1 MKAPVRVVLTDDH
14 RIVREGV
21 RSLLE
26 GSSGD
31 PPISVVGEA
40 VDGSQAVALCQSLE
54 PDVVVLDLALGSPL
68 MGGFEVAAQLR
79 TLGLATRPVALTMY
93 ASTEHVRKA
102 REQGFRAYV
111 VKGSGVGEL
120 AAAIRTVAAGNEGP
134 FPNLDP
140 DPLQALTP
148 REREVLA
155 QIAAGASNREI
166 AQRLGIS
173 IHTVNTHRVHVM
185 DKLGAHDVAAL
196 TRLAVGLGLA

>member
-1 MKAPVRVVLTDDH
+1 MVLADDH

-26 GSSGD
+26 GSAGE
-31 PPISVVGEA
+31 PAISVVGEA
-40 VDGSQAVALCQSLE
+40 VNGPEAVALCQKLD
-54 PDVVVLDLALGSPL
+54 PDVVVLDLGLGSPQL
-68 MGGFEVAAQLR
+68 GGFEVAAQLR
-79 TLGLATRPVALTMY
+79 QLGLAARPVALTMY
-93 ASTEHVRKA
+93 TSTEHVRKA

-120 AAAIRTVAAGNEGP
+120 AAAIRTVAAGREGP
-134 FPNLDP
+134 FPPLAP

-148 REREVLA
+148 REREVLV

-166 AQRLGIS
+166 AGRLGIS

-185 DKLGAHDVAAL
+185 DKLGTHDVASL

>member
-1 MKAPVRVVLTDDH
+1 MKASIRVVLTDDH

-26 GSSGD
+26 DGAGD

-40 VDGSQAVALCQSLE
+40 GNGPEAIALCKNLV
-54 PDVVVLDLALGSPL
+54 PDVVVLDLALGTPRL
-68 MGGFEVAAQLR
+68 GGFEVAAQLR
-79 TLGLATRPVALTMY
+79 RLGLSTRPVALTMY
-93 ASTEHVRKA
+93 ASTEHVRQA

-120 AAAIRTVAAGNEGP
+120 AAAIRAVAAGNDGP
-134 FPNLDP
+134 FPQTAP

-148 REREVLA
+148 REREVLV

-166 AQRLGIS
+166 AALLGIS
-173 IHTVNTHRVHVM
+173 MHTVNTHRVHVM
-185 DKLGAHDVAAL
+185 EKLGAHDVASL
-196 TRLAVGLGLA
+196 TRLAVGSGLA

>member
-79 TLGLATRPVALTMY
+79 KLGLATRPVALTMY
-93 ASTEHVRKA
+93 ASTEHLRKA

-120 AAAIRTVAAGNEGP
+120 AAAIRAVAAGHEGP
-134 FPNLDP
+134 FPNLAP

-148 REREVLA
+148 REREVLS